1 MESIHDYVN
10 TTLNENESKPL
21 LDLLESEE
29 FDTDAFQDDIAD
41 INQSNINK
49 QCQSIF
55 GDLTQLSHFH
65 QGIFIIFI

>member
-21 LDLLESEE
+21 LHLIESEE
-29 FDTDAFQDDIAD
+29 YDTDAFEDDIAD
-41 INQSNINK
+41 IDQSNINK

-55 GDLTQLSHFH
+55 ANLTQLSHYR
-65 QGIFIIFI
+65 QGICIIH